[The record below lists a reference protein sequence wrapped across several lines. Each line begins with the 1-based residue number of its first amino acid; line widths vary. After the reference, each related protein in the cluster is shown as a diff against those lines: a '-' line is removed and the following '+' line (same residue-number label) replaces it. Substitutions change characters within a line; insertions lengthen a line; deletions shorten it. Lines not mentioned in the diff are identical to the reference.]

1 MFLYFSVSV
10 KNILFFH
17 TYIFLMELA
26 TCIPSP
32 PSMQIYTQYNWQR
45 FVCWW
50 CFNMHTVD
58 LGRFE
63 PEQQTAV
70 QAGSTSRA
78 LLETPFYCVPCLCDK
93 DHPRSPEHAV
103 IQKDGTILVRKKVN
117 HNRKHQNTHQNNTR
131 ICTYCINCNI
141 HRTSASEDQHPQP
154 SGVSNVTSNRV
165 DSRSDFQKNNIPHM
179 CFRFMV

>member
-1 MFLYFSVSV
+1 MFLYFSVTV
-10 KNILFFH
+10 KISCFF
-17 TYIFLMELA
+17 TNKIFLMELA

-58 LGRFE
+58 YSGRFE

-78 LLETPFYCVPCLCDK
+78 LGNSILLC
-93 DHPRSPEHAV
+93 SL
-103 IQKDGTILVRKKVN
+103 LV
-117 HNRKHQNTHQNNTR
+117 
-131 ICTYCINCNI
+131 
-141 HRTSASEDQHPQP
+141 
-154 SGVSNVTSNRV
+154 
-165 DSRSDFQKNNIPHM
+165 
-179 CFRFMV
+179 